1 MAKEKVELLTE
12 LKQGA
17 SQFTLVGKAVIKD
30 GALKGVLQKEG
41 KTWRHVNSSF
51 GVDTGD
57 GNSVYARIWGGYKTD
72 KPTLKRWNSENEFI
86 DIAWNDRLN
95 ESIVE
100 SVRDAELFR
109 AGFEKDAEGKLITK
123 KFISEIDFEE
133 YLREHLADGM
143 KVRVRGDVEYS
154 EYNENVNRRY
164 NIKSVYLVEPY
175 MKDGVEVIAEDT
187 AFIKQTYLFDEDA
200 LKKGWE
206 RELDK
211 NGEIVVPVL
220 VPSYVSNRKV
230 GDSYVD
236 VKKTLP
242 LSQAIVVRAKD
253 KTDEAEIAMKK
264 KIIEKFFKVKKGT
277 VREAQLIININEG
290 YEESTGVELNDELRE
305 LIEMGVMTE
314 DDIKKQVTIRGNR
327 ISELVFKQPAV
338 RKTDDGIV
346 ILIDDAKYAP
356 EALIVPMID
365 GEDDDEDDDAYANED
380 EEVNL
385 GDDAFAEMFG
395 GI

>member
-1 MAKEKVELLTE
+1 M
-12 LKQGA
+12 
-17 SQFTLVGKAVIKD
+17 
-30 GALKGVLQKEG
+30 
-41 KTWRHVNSSF
+41 
-51 GVDTGD
+51 
-57 GNSVYARIWGGYKTD
+57 
-72 KPTLKRWNSENEFI
+72 
-86 DIAWNDRLN
+86 
-95 ESIVE
+95 
-100 SVRDAELFR
+100 
-109 AGFEKDAEGKLITK
+109 
-123 KFISEIDFEE
+123 
-133 YLREHLADGM
+133 
-143 KVRVRGDVEYS
+143 
-154 EYNENVNRRY
+154 
-164 NIKSVYLVEPY
+164 
-175 MKDGVEVIAEDT
+175 
-187 AFIKQTYLFDEDA
+187 
-200 LKKGWE
+200 KKGWE

-211 NGEIVVPVL
+211 NGELVVPVL

-314 DDIKKQVTIRGNR
+314 EDIKKQVTIRGNR

-338 RKTDDGIV
+338 RKTDEGIV

-356 EALIVPMID
+356 EALIIPMID